1 MLAIH
6 FSKDLTT
13 DNHLLK
19 ANNTQTDVIEVILV
33 SLLLALKIF
42 SPISSVYSLNRFL
55 FVWLIEE
62 SYIKHN

>member
-6 FSKDLTT
+6 FSKDLPT

-19 ANNTQTDVIEVILV
+19 AINTQTDVIEVILV
-33 SLLLALKIF
+33 SLVLALKIF
-42 SPISSVYSLNRFL
+42 SPISSVYTLNRFL
-55 FVWLIEE
+55 FAWLIEE

>member
-6 FSKDLTT
+6 FSKDLPT

-33 SLLLALKIF
+33 SLVLALKIF
-42 SPISSVYSLNRFL
+42 SPISSVYTLNRFL
-55 FVWLIEE
+55 FA
-62 SYIKHN
+62 